1 MIEIISMNKLED
13 LENYIRR
20 KAMKILGID
29 SSGIVASAA
38 IADEKNI
45 IAEFTVNNKQTH
57 SQTLLPMIDM
67 VVKMSGVKLEEVDA
81 IAVAAGPGSF
91 TGLRIGSS
99 TAKGLGLAL
108 KKPIVPIPTLDGL
121 AYRLAATDGIICPI
135 MDARRNQVY
144 TAIYRMEDGEL
155 RRLSEQKAVD
165 IHEIMEEL
173 EKYDEKVTFL
183 GDGVDV
189 HRQTIVAE
197 FKGKCYFAP
206 EHMAKQSAG
215 AVAALGIV
223 YFGQGKTETAAEHK
237 PIYLRKSQAERERE
251 EKLKNEYTHN
261 D

>member
-173 EKYDEKVTFL
+173 EEYGEKVTFL

-189 HRQTIVAE
+189 HRQTIEAE